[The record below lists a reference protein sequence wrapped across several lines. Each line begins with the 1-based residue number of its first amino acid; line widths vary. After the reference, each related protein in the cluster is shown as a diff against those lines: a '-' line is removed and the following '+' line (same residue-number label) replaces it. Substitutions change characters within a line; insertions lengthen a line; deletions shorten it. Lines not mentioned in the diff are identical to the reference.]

1 MSILVDSPAR
11 VTGERRRSSVNRLR
25 PCARLR
31 NDSPQRCC
39 RSRRQQR
46 SGRRSRSRPRPIS
59 ASRRQVDT
67 TAARAPAAVDAYL
80 DSLGDESLRPARRLR
95 ALGRHCFPSVI
106 SPRRQPRSGASSCP
120 RASSCFRADG
130 SKSAPAHRRGSST
143 PATFAS
149 SSERAISSWSTF
161 SRYISTRATHR
172 DHQCAT
178 GRIRRTRLRWSRL
191 PHDVDGAAAGERA
204 RSRCWQR
211 AARAT
216 FPNDPC
222 LDELW
227 GHKKIGWDSG
237 VAARSLPRIV
247 AVLDSGIDAAHEDLA
262 RNVVLHLRAHET
274 PRSQGGR
281 LNARCAT
288 SGRCYPH
295 GTEMAG
301 TIGGRMDNG
310 IGVAGV
316 APNSRLLPIVISR
329 VDRGLLARISTIAA
343 GIDAAV
349 EDGAEI
355 INISAKWPVD
365 SRAISEAI
373 VAAVGGSSATRRLVV
388 TGYATSLDRDDTVRE
403 YFPSQYRC
411 LPGVIAAVPTD
422 MRGHELF
429 NPKGHPR
436 CERRPNSGTWRGH
449 RGDNDREFRARLCT
463 VRVRGRIER
472 GGLCFRCSSARL
484 GKPAAQQV
492 RRPAD
497 KTTAVLQEQ
506 EQRFHAVSMGQ
517 CRIPS

>member
-1 MSILVDSPAR
+1 MRPLAQ
-11 VTGERRRSSVNRLR
+11 RLSATLL
-25 PCARLR
+25 PFAAATTFGASFAFAAPNLC
-31 NDSPQRCC
+31 DHG
-39 RSRRQQR
+39 
-46 SGRRSRSRPRPIS
+46 GRWT
-59 ASRRQVDT
+59 A
-67 TAARAPAAVDAYL
+67 TAARAPAAVVAYL
-80 DSLGDESLRPARRLR
+80 DSLGDSRFDLR
-95 ALGRHCFPSVI
+95 AACAQWAGSFSKRHQSAAASGQSAQKLSARLIVFPAEGHNPQDLIPWLKQTGYVRHI
-106 SPRRQPRSGASSCP
+106 ERSRNFVVVTFSKHVPTDRLITFMNAPEVGYVEPDCDGPDYLTTSLELVPEVASSL
-120 RASSCFRADG
+120 
-130 SKSAPAHRRGSST
+130 H
-143 PATFAS
+143 
-149 SSERAISSWSTF
+149 
-161 SRYISTRATHR
+161 
-172 DHQCAT
+172 
-178 GRIRRTRLRWSRL
+178 
-191 PHDVDGAAAGERA
+191 
-204 RSRCWQR
+204 CWQQS
-211 AARAT
+211 ARAT

-247 AVLDSGIDAAHEDLA
+247 AVLDSGIDASHEDLA
-262 RNVVLHLRAHET
+262 RNVVLHLKSPEL

-310 IGVAGV
+310 IGIAGV

-329 VDRGLLARISTIAA
+329 VEHGLLARISTIAA

-349 EDGAEI
+349 EDGAEV

-373 VAAVGGSSATRRLVV
+373 VAAVGGRAAFRRLVV

-429 NPKGHPR
+429 NPKG
-436 CERRPNSGTWRGH
+436 RPDAT
-449 RGDNDREFRARLCT
+449 D
-463 VRVRGRIER
+463 GRIQAPGVDIVVTTTENSER
-472 GGLCFRCSSARL
+472 GYALSGSAGASSAAAYVSGAVALAWGSPPLNTCDAQQIKQLLFCRSKSSDSTRYPWINVEFL
-484 GKPAAQQV
+484 RELANIDPAADCS
-492 RRPAD
+492 A
-497 KTTAVLQEQ
+497 AMEAL
-506 EQRFHAVSMGQ
+506 G
-517 CRIPS
+517 CN